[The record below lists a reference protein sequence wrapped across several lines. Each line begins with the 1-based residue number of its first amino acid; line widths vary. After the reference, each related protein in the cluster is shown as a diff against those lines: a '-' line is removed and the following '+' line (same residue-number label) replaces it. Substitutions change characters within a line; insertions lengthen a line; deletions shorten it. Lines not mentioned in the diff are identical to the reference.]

1 MKTIETTVRILTAR
15 ENITRNLIKENKN
28 YFSNLKGLDFKLE
41 FCDEDYPIGA
51 KGYCKE
57 FQSIDEIEILFKD
70 LELVNFENNLQEL
83 YYSRPRLVS
92 HKIFLVFH
100 MRNI

>member
-41 FCDEDYPIGA
+41 FCDEDYQLVRKDIA
-51 KGYCKE
+51 KN
-57 FQSIDEIEILFKD
+57 FK
-70 LELVNFENNLQEL
+70 
-83 YYSRPRLVS
+83 VS
-92 HKIFLVFH
+92 TKLKFFSKI
-100 MRNI
+100 